1 MHADGVVQVH
11 HRVDARQP
19 TVAQRTLAQGFG
31 GAGGAL
37 RLGAEAAERLGP
49 GCQVRLGPVRFATR
63 QRLAGA
69 LYGAVGDF
77 RTNDRRRLDGEAQGA
92 ETGGE
97 GGHLG
102 GNDGE
107 DRGVLGHGRLQGSV
121 RWRGRGA

>member
-1 MHADGVVQVH
+1 MRRASAEQGV
-11 HRVDARQP
+11 RCG
-19 TVAQRTLAQGFG
+19 LAPKRRN
-31 GAGGAL
+31 AS
-37 RLGAEAAERLGP
+37 E
-49 GCQVRLGPVRFATR
+49 
-63 QRLAGA
+63 RLAGA

-102 GNDGE
+102 GDDGE